1 MIRFFATTSIRRRMV
16 IQLSIIAALL
26 SVVFF
31 FAVRS
36 IAERAAADTQDN
48 VLAASATSIADALYS
63 ERGMV
68 RVELPYSA
76 LSMLGTISEDRVFY
90 RIVAA
95 GETVTGYDGLTFPET
110 DQTSRQ
116 PQFQTAA
123 FLGEEVRMVKVARTV
138 SNGNR
143 GADVSVIVA
152 QTRLGLAAISSQITS
167 TAMAVAIGFFL
178 MATALSLL
186 AAQSAVAPMKRLAES
201 VTRRGPKDL
210 RPVVTKTPGELVPLV
225 DALNSFMMRL
235 RASLTRSEEFIAEA
249 AHHVRTPLATV
260 RTQAEVVHRQ
270 MKKPENR
277 QRLREMI
284 RAVDESSRS
293 AGQLLDHA
301 MVTFRTDQ
309 LEQEEFSVA
318 ELAREVCE
326 RLLPTADL
334 KDIEIIEH
342 YAAANQMIS
351 GDRILVQNAFRN
363 ILDNAIKYSPAESQ
377 INVSLFREGDELFLS
392 TEDQGRG
399 LGDIDSAQL
408 KARFSRG
415 SNVDDVVGSGLGLT
429 IADEVARAHNGRLH
443 ITKNDGGKGAC
454 VSLVFS
460 LPS

>member
-1 MIRFFATTSIRRRMV
+1 MIRFLATTSIRRRLV
-16 IQLSIIAALL
+16 VQLSIMAALL

-36 IAERAAADTQDN
+36 IAEQAAANTQDN
-48 VLAASATSIADALYS
+48 ILAASATSIAESLYS

-90 RIVAA
+90 HIIAD
-95 GETVTGYDGLTFPET
+95 GQTVTGYEGLKFPSKPE
-110 DQTSRQ
+110 QTRQ
-116 PQFQTAA
+116 PQFETGE
-123 FLGEEVRMVKVARTV
+123 FYGEEVRIVMVARTV
-138 SNGNR
+138 SNGDR
-143 GADVSVIVA
+143 AADVHVLVA
-152 QTRLGLAAISSQITS
+152 QTRLGLAAISSQITT

-186 AAQSAVAPMKRLAES
+186 AAQSAVAPLKRLAES

-270 MKKPENR
+270 MEKPENR
-277 QRLREMI
+277 QALREMI

-309 LEQEEFSVA
+309 LEKEDLRLS
-318 ELAREVCE
+318 ELAHDVCD
-326 RLLPTADL
+326 RLQPTAEL
-334 KDIEIIEH
+334 KDIEIKREI
-342 YAAANQMIS
+342 NLNDDKIK
-351 GDRILVQNAFRN
+351 GDEILVRNALRN

-377 INVSLFREGDELFLS
+377 ITVALSRRDDELLIAIS
-392 TEDQGRG
+392 DQGRG
-399 LGDIDSAQL
+399 LGDVDSGKL

-415 SNVDDVVGSGLGLT
+415 KNVDDIVGSGLGLT
-429 IADEVARAHNGRLH
+429 IADEVMRAHGGRLELAS
-443 ITKNDGGKGAC
+443 NQDGGKGTC
-454 VSLVFS
+454 VSLIF
-460 LPS
+460 PS